1 MKRVSS
7 PSTLR
12 PMNLLD
18 REFADLGEL
27 LIERDSNG
35 SPIEFTPQAR
45 YGKAEESSLH
55 RYGAGK
61 FCKFRVTGLPGSSGV
76 YLLASDGTVVYVGR
90 AVNLQKRF
98 SMGYGNISPKNC
110 YQGGQQTNC
119 RINQLVLQAA
129 KQGKSLRIFI
139 HECQD
144 QESFEARLIAHLKP
158 EWNRT

>member
-1 MKRVSS
+1 M
-7 PSTLR
+7 TF
-12 PMNLLD
+12 LD

-27 LIERDSNG
+27 LIERARDG
-35 SPIEFTPQAR
+35 SPVEFAPQAR
-45 YGKAEESSLH
+45 YDKGEGSSLH
-55 RYGAGK
+55 RYGTGT
-61 FCKFRVTGLPGSSGV
+61 FCKFRVTDLPGSSGV
-76 YLLASDGTVVYVGR
+76 YLLISDCTVVYVGR

-129 KQGKSLRIFI
+129 RQGKSLRIFI

-158 EWNRT
+158 EWNRA